1 VRVAPIALV
10 AAVLGAAACGSGGG
24 GGHVAAP
31 RAFGD
36 VRLGQTV
43 FAANCTACHS
53 LTGIGPRRP
62 MGGDLT
68 GYRMSPAQVLL
79 LTRSMPPAEHLSEH
93 ELRAVA
99 AYVAGVE
106 ARASR

>member
-1 VRVAPIALV
+1 
-10 AAVLGAAACGSGGG
+10 
-24 GGHVAAP
+24 
-31 RAFGD
+31 
-36 VRLGQTV
+36 
-43 FAANCTACHS
+43 
-53 LTGIGPRRP
+53 

-106 ARASR
+106 ARDRSFSG